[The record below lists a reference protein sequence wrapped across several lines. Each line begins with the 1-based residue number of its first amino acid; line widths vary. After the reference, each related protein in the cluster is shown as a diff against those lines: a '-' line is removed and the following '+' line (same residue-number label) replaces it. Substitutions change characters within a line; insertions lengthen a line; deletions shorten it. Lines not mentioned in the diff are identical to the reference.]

1 MSEWQGRGI
10 TRVDGGAIALA
21 GDTRAALFQPA
32 GASGPSFLVFKNFDA
47 IYSYNAAE
55 SYALAI
61 AHLSDRLRG
70 GGAFATAWPT
80 ADAGLS
86 RAERREVQTL
96 LLARGHD
103 IGEVD
108 GMLGSRTREAIKLE
122 QQRRG
127 HAPADGR
134 GGLKILEALQA
145 DAR

>member
-1 MSEWQGRGI
+1 MWLPAG
-10 TRVDGGAIALA
+10 VDG
-21 GDTRAALFQPA
+21 PA
-32 GASGPSFLVFKNFDA
+32 FLVFRNFDA
-47 IYSYNAAE
+47 IYSYNAAI

-80 ADAGLS
+80 DDPGLS
-86 RAERREVQTL
+86 RAQRRELQEL